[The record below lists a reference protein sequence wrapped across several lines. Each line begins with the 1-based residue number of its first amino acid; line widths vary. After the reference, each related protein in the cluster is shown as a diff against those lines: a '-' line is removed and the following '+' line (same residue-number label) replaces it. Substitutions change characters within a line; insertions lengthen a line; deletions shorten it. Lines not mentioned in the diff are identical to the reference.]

1 MKIKLL
7 LVIKQLLCSILDV
20 KLSTKTSYKIFK
32 LIKKIEE
39 DEVFYNTKLQEILN
53 KFGEKDE
60 NGKFITDEKGNIKLN
75 SKNVE
80 SCRKAITE
88 LDNLEVECPNIIFT
102 LDELEPL
109 NLSVNNII
117 LLQNLIEE
125 ENNVK

>member
-7 LVIKQLLCSILDV
+7 LVIKQLMCSILDI

-39 DEVFYNTKLQEILN
+39 DEIFYNTKLQEILDR
-53 KFGEKDE
+53 FGEKDKQ
-60 NGKFITDEKGNIKLN
+60 GKFITDEKGNIKLN

-80 SCRKAITE
+80 GCRKAITE

-102 LDELEPL
+102 IDELEPL

-117 LLQNLIEE
+117 LLQNFIEE
-125 ENNVK
+125 EK